1 MEQEH
6 SFWNRDCSIRSFDE
20 EDRKE
25 AAKHQTKKQ
34 QERGDD
40 AEKRNVRGVESAQFS
55 ARQNQYRAAFD
66 SLKDTMQKN
75 LKLKKLRDALEN
87 SGLKKNGKTA
97 SNQYDDVDLFQT
109 AMGFE
114 SFDELAG
121 TEYK

>member
-6 SFWNRDCSIRSFDE
+6 SFWNRDFSIRSFDE

-66 SLKDTMQKN
+66 AEESETEKAAGCTG
-75 LKLKKLRDALEN
+75 KLRAEEEW
-87 SGLKKNGKTA
+87 KNC
-97 SNQYDDVDLFQT
+97 
-109 AMGFE
+109 FE
-114 SFDELAG
+114 SIR
-121 TEYK
+121 